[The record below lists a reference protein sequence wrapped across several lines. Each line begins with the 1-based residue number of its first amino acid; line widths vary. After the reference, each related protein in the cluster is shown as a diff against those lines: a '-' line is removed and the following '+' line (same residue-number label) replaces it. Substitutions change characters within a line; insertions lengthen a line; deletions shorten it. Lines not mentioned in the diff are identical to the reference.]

1 MHKAHTRRPFGGQL
15 KAGDVTL
22 GHVFAADHHLVVPR
36 FQRPYVWDEEPN
48 WEPLWT
54 DVRTAAEE
62 VEAEVLDEH
71 GRHDPRTYF
80 LGAVVIQSRRH
91 LPRRLSSSNVID
103 GQQRLTTLQ
112 VLLAAARRVAGR
124 IEAATSAGLFS
135 TLLDN
140 KREAIHP
147 DHPEDLHKLWPL
159 PQDNA
164 AFRWALRREDLPIPS
179 GIAGHKIVKAAN
191 WFEEAIFAWCQSAHD
206 AELRLGYLFETLR
219 DRMQLVQIYLEA
231 YDDPQVIFE
240 ALNHR
245 GVKLDAADLVKNLLF
260 QKVEQQG
267 DHKRADS
274 LLLESWLPL
283 DGPEWRRKVTT
294 GRMKRSRIDLL
305 LSYWLTVQTGGEVS
319 AEHLFVD
326 AREWLS
332 SARPSAAELIVD
344 IRRYADKYDE
354 LDKMPTSSHV
364 GALLN
369 RMQATGT
376 MTPWPLLLKVFADEE
391 VPLDQRE
398 LLARAVDSF
407 LMRRGVARMS
417 NGDYNRL
424 FVQLIDVADAA
435 KPHEVGDAVVSA
447 LAAQAADSRRW
458 PTDEEFAVALAD
470 SSLYKSVYRARL
482 KSLLVG
488 LENHLQSG
496 KTEDGRQISSTDS
509 KLNIEHLMPQK
520 WGQHW
525 ALPDQHGE
533 ADFLRRESC
542 IHQLGNLTLV
552 TAKLNSPLSNK
563 NWEFKRP
570 AIQKHSLLRL
580 TTGSV
585 LSRPE
590 TAHEFEEES
599 WSALWD
605 ESRIA
610 ARTRHLIGVA
620 LEAWPRPAAPNP
632 M

>member
-1 MHKAHTRRPFGGQL
+1 M

-36 FQRPYVWDEEPN
+36 FQRPYVWDEEQN

-112 VLLAAARRVAGR
+112 VLLAAARRVAR
-124 IEAATSAGLFS
+124 RVEAATSAGLFS

-164 AFRWALRREDLPIPS
+164 AFRWALRREDLPAPS
-179 GIAGHKIVKAAN
+179 GIDGHRLVKAAN
-191 WFEEAIFAWCQSAHD
+191 WFEEAIFAWCENTHD

-274 LLLESWLPL
+274 LLLENWLPL
-283 DGPEWRRKVTT
+283 DGQEWRRKITT

-332 SARPSAAELIVD
+332 SARSSAAELIVD

-354 LDKMPTSSHV
+354 LDRMPASSPV
-364 GALLN
+364 GALLDQ
-369 RMQATGT
+369 MQATGT
-376 MTPWPLLLKVFADEE
+376 MTPWPLLLKVFADEG

-458 PTDEEFAVALAD
+458 PTDEEFAAALAD

-496 KTEDGRQISSTDS
+496 KTEDGRQLSSTDS

-525 ALPDQHGE
+525 ALPDQHSD

-552 TAKLNSPLSNK
+552 TAKLNAPLSNK

-599 WSALWD
+599 WTAQWD
-605 ESRIA
+605 ESRVA